1 MMLLLVKMAP
11 GCRLCLDRLSRPG
24 KTATVLCECLGSRP
38 VDQRQQ
44 VRRLEK
50 KPRLLS
56 RAGACSK
63 VALLLKKGATW
74 AACQRTIVNT
84 INLCPSSPVV
94 KTDVCSILLMSRFVH
109 VRAAGI
115 EVAGIQVWTDEG
127 NEDIDGRIAGCAQF
141 KKVHGCSE
149 QI

>member
-1 MMLLLVKMAP
+1 MLSVMMSLLVKMAP
-11 GCRLCLDRLSRPG
+11 GCTLCLDRLSRPG

-94 KTDVCSILLMSRFVH
+94 KTDVCSILLTSRFARVQ
-109 VRAAGI
+109 AAGI
-115 EVAGIQVWTDEG
+115 EVWTDEG

-141 KKVHGCSE
+141 KNVRTCSE